1 MTFNINTPTKITF
14 IRVLAIPFLMW
25 MISYG
30 PGNTVCSII
39 ALVIFLAGSFTDWLD
54 GFLARKNNQITNLG
68 KFADQLADKAFIS
81 SALCVLVYT
90 QQVSFWLLALILFR
104 DTAVSG
110 IRMLAASKGD
120 VIPANFWGKSK
131 TVVQMVYVT
140 AVLLGASVGWPN
152 SLTLTVFAWITAF
165 MTVMSGL
172 TYFKGAT
179 KYLS

>member
-1 MTFNINTPTKITF
+1 MKLNINTPTKITLL
-14 IRVLAIPFLMW
+14 RVLIIPLLMW
-25 MISYG
+25 MIALG
-30 PGNTVCSII
+30 AINTVFSII

-54 GFLARKNNQITNLG
+54 GHLARKNNEITNLG

-90 QQVSFWLLALILFR
+90 NQVSFWLLALILFR

-110 IRMLAASKGD
+110 IRMLASSKGD
-120 VIPANFWGKSK
+120 VIPANIWGKSK

-140 AVLLGASVGWPN
+140 AVLLGASFGWPN
-152 SLTLTVFAWITAF
+152 ALTLTIFAWITAF
-165 MTVMSGL
+165 MTIMSGL
-172 TYFKGAT
+172 TYFKGAD

>member
-1 MTFNINTPTKITF
+1 MKFEINTPTKITF

-25 MISYG
+25 LIALG
-30 PGNTVCSII
+30 VNNTFYAII
-39 ALVIFLAGSFTDWLD
+39 ALIIFLGGSFTDWLD
-54 GFLARKNNQITNLG
+54 GHLARKNHQITTLG

-110 IRMLAASKGD
+110 IRMLASSKGD

-140 AVLLGASVGWPN
+140 AVLIANPFGWPN
-152 SLTLTVFAWITAF
+152 PLVLTVFAWITAF

-172 TYFKGAT
+172 TYFKGAE